1 MMRFLILVPAL
12 ALAACGASTTLASTP
27 AVIPDAGV
35 ITNLGDATATTPEAT
50 VVIPNIVVSPVT
62 PVVVEN
68 TSFASLM
75 NGVRMTAGAGDIAF
89 DTRIGAA
96 AQNYADEML
105 ADGRFDHEG
114 ADGSTVGSRATDAG
128 YNCTTI
134 AENIAM
140 GQETQADAFTSWQN
154 SAGHRAN
161 NLNPAMEDFGL
172 GLGLGV
178 AGSGSE
184 RRWVLVLGAE

>member
-12 ALAACGASTTLASTP
+12 ALAACGTSSLTGGVTQNPGSP
-27 AVIPDAGV
+27 A
-35 ITNLGDATATTPEAT
+35 T
-50 VVIPNIVVSPVT
+50 
-62 PVVVEN
+62 VEN

-89 DTRIGAA
+89 DTRLGAA
-96 AQNYADEML
+96 AQDYADEML

-114 ADGSTVGSRATDAG
+114 PDGSTVGSRATDAG
-128 YNCTTI
+128 YNWTTI

-172 GLGLGV
+172 GV